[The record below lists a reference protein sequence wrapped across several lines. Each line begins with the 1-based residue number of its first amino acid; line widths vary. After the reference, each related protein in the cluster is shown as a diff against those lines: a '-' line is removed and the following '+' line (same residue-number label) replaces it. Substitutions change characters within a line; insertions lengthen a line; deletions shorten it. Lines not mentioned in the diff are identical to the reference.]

1 MLTKIAQSV
10 YTAYL
15 AELRKGDEARRGR
28 KRFLRRARR
37 LLLKLADPDI
47 IVSLGGF
54 SFQTPFSSSILLTQH
69 ELPLYDAVLPRLAR
83 AVRAARGGL
92 VMIDAG
98 ANVGAVTCR
107 VSRETA
113 GHFFCIEANP
123 RFKASLTHNLAQ
135 VPQSR
140 ARFAALTD
148 EKRTATVRHHYS
160 EGNSSIEASNGA
172 GETLEFLTLDEVLAS
187 EPDYRAAN
195 LVKIDTEGFELKIL
209 RGAAR
214 LLTEQKPALFF
225 EFYPECIRREAG
237 DPDAVFDLLR
247 RHGYDFFIFYDNT
260 GYLLAAVDGSQTD
273 QLRSLRRYCELRSS
287 YFDVAAFQAGDDR
300 LGRDFYAAE
309 RDFFDRNP
317 RS

>member
-10 YTAYL
+10 YAAYL
-15 AELRKGDEARRGR
+15 DELRKGDGAGRRR

-47 IVSLGGF
+47 IISLEGF
-54 SFQTPFSSSILLTQH
+54 SFQTPFSSSILLTQY
-69 ELPLYDAVLPRLAR
+69 ELPFYDAVLPRLAR
-83 AVRAARGGL
+83 AVCAARGGL

-148 EKRTATVRHHYS
+148 EKRTATVRHNYE
-160 EGNSSIEASNGA
+160 EGNSSIEPSNGG
-172 GETLEFLTLDEVLAS
+172 GETLEFLTLDEALAS

-214 LLTEQKPALFF
+214 LLSEQKPALFF
-225 EFYPECIRREAG
+225 EFYPDCIRREAG
-237 DPDAVFDLLR
+237 DPDGLFELLLR
-247 RHGYDFFIFYDNT
+247 QGYNFFIFYDNT
-260 GYLLAAVDGSQTD
+260 GNLLEALDGSQTD
-273 QLRSLRRYCELRSS
+273 QFRSLRRYCELRNS
-287 YFDVAAFQAGDDR
+287 YFDVAAFHADDAG

-309 RDFFDRNP
+309 RDFFDRTQ
-317 RS
+317 RR

>member
-15 AELRKGDEARRGR
+15 AELRKGDGAARRR

-37 LLLKLADPDI
+37 FLLKLADPDI
-47 IVSLGGF
+47 IVSLEGF
-54 SFQTPFSSSILLTQH
+54 SFQTPFSSSILLTEY

-83 AVRAARGGL
+83 AVRAARGAL

-98 ANVGAVTCR
+98 ANVGAVTSR

-135 VPQSR
+135 VPGSR

-148 EKRTATVRHHYS
+148 EKRTAIVSHNYS
-160 EGNSSIEASNGA
+160 DGNSSIESSKGA
-172 GETLEFLTLDEVLAS
+172 GETLEFLTLDEALAS

-214 LLTEQKPALFF
+214 LLTEQRPVLFF
-225 EFYPECIRREAG
+225 EFYPDCIRREAG
-237 DPDAVFDLLR
+237 DPDGLFELLR

-260 GYLLAAVDGSQTD
+260 GNLLAAVDGGQTE
-273 QLRSLRRYCELRSS
+273 QLRSLRRYCELRNS
-287 YFDVAAFQAGDDR
+287 YFDVAAFHAGDAR
-300 LGRDFYAAE
+300 LGRDFYGAE
-309 RDFFDRNP
+309 KDFFDRNP
-317 RS
+317 RH